1 MQKDFLN
8 PEGLPDWRETF
19 SQVVVVQADS
29 MRTIYISGQVSVNAD
44 NKIVGHNDLGQ
55 QAETALENLR
65 KALSATDATPD
76 DVVRLG
82 IYIKDYQREQ
92 APVIG
97 NALRRLFRPGKMPAS
112 TWLGVSSLALDD
124 LLIEIEAI
132 AVTESH
138 QNIFQVAI
146 SSDVVSD

>member
-8 PEGLPDWRETF
+8 PEGLPNWGETF
-19 SQVVVVQADS
+19 SQVVVVQTGS

-76 DVVRLG
+76 GVVRLG
-82 IYIKDYQREQ
+82 IYIKNYQREQ

-97 NALRRLFRPGKMPAS
+97 NALRRLFRSGKMPAS

-132 AVTESH
+132 AVTASP

-146 SSDVVSD
+146 SSDVASG